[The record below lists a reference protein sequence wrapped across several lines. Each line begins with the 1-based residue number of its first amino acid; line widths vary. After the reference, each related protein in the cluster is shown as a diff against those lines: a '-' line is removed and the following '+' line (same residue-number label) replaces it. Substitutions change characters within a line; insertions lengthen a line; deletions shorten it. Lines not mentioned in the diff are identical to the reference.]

1 MSSWHSKKNMSN
13 FRFSWTQPYLIQP
26 IQYSSVGKEM
36 AVIEAIDRLIDSGL
50 TYPGLDSIIKHIAN
64 NSRSNPNA

>member
-1 MSSWHSKKNMSN
+1 MSGWHSKKSMSN
-13 FRFSWTQPYLIQP
+13 LRFSWTQPYQIQP
-26 IQYSSVGKEM
+26 IQYSSVSKEM

-50 TYPGLDSIIKHIAN
+50 TYPDLGSIIKNIAN

>member
-1 MSSWHSKKNMSN
+1 MSGWNSKKSMSN
-13 FRFSWTQPYLIQP
+13 FKFKWTQPYQIQP

-36 AVIEAIDRLIDSGL
+36 AIIEAIDRLIDSGL
-50 TYPGLDSIIKHIAN
+50 TYPGLDIIIKHIAN